1 MKTWKQKG
9 QEELQKQKYLDEIHV
24 KPDVKK
30 TFTLCEVFMFFDW
43 ISNLVFCT
51 IMGIAA
57 WKSDIKGMA
66 DAVDLYDVLENLL
79 AAVGGTK
86 TGIIIVVAYVLL
98 KALLGRLKK
107 KYQAKLQVFEDAG
120 IIEIEKQVAEGTY
133 VPGPTVSKAY
143 RVYRDIRTWTTLIAV
158 FGMLIGVAVNFLF

>member
-9 QEELQKQKYLDEIHV
+9 LEEQQKQKWLDEIHV

-57 WKSDIKGMA
+57 WKSDLGGMA
-66 DAVDLYDVLENLL
+66 DAVDLYQMLENFL
-79 AAVGGTK
+79 AVIGGTR
-86 TGIIIVVAYVLL
+86 TGIIIVAVYLLL
-98 KALLGRLKK
+98 KAFLGRMKK
-107 KYQAKLQVFEDAG
+107 KYEAKLQVFEDAG

-133 VPGPTVSKAY
+133 VPGPTVGKAY

-158 FGMLIGVAVNFLF
+158 FGMLIGVAVNFIF